1 MIVGLKNFIRRI
13 EPNRMEYVLNQK
25 TDMDSLINNALIIN
39 TDPYFQGTKMAMPL
53 RYVLSFSISLLGV
66 SLVLSTINLVIVLI
80 LNYFYYH
87 VAVRSAEKKLYRTQD
102 EYEYDES
109 LSLEIYLLQ
118 FVNYY

>member
-1 MIVGLKNFIRRI
+1 M
-13 EPNRMEYVLNQK
+13 NQK

-87 VAVRSAEKKLYRTQD
+87 VAVRSAEEELYRTQD
-102 EYEYDES
+102 EYDES
-109 LSLEIYLLQ
+109 LSLEIYLFQ